1 MEITVKLVGT
11 LRKMT
16 PEGGK
21 VKLAE
26 GATVA
31 DMLAVLAIPHERV
44 LAISLN
50 GEIERDLMRVLAA
63 GDDLMVLPP
72 VAGG

>member
-11 LRKMT
+11 LRKLT

-21 VKLAE
+21 LELAD
-26 GATVA
+26 GATLA
-31 DMLAVLAIPHERV
+31 DMLAMLAIPHERI
-44 LAISLN
+44 LAVSLN
-50 GEIERDLMRVLAA
+50 GEIEHDLTRRLAA

>member
-21 VKLAE
+21 LELAE
-26 GATVA
+26 GATLA
-31 DMLAVLAIPHERV
+31 DTLAALAIPHERI
-44 LAISLN
+44 LAVSLN
-50 GEIERDLMRVLAA
+50 GEIERDLTRILAA
-63 GDDLMVLPP
+63 GDDLTVLPP